1 MSTIWSEEK
10 IDLQWEEDSKE
21 IDVLFG
27 AKLLDLDYLHQ
38 RAQEV
43 FDRFGEEAERRTLQD
58 SLFCAVLDQ
67 IQRHGNPASLPLL
80 LLLCDDARF
89 EVSLFQ
95 ESWLNVFAFG
105 FETEDLCR
113 ELFLHLH
120 ELFPH
125 AKMMAMNI
133 FLYSIGVNFFPLKHR
148 GIDVIELQKRY
159 VLLADPVSF
168 KYLIDTSRTFYR
180 QELFGGD
187 LVEESVQYV
196 ESVLSELGS
205 YYDQHRIRLVE

>member
-1 MSTIWSEEK
+1 MEYTEYTKEQIDFSDKIFKEQEK
-10 IDLQWEEDSKE
+10 IIESSNELDFLHAKAEEIFYDDRYTEGDWDS
-21 IDVLFG
+21 IF
-27 AKLLDLDYLHQ
+27 AS
-38 RAQEV
+38 AIW
-43 FDRFGEEAERRTLQD
+43 
-58 SLFCAVLDQ
+58 Q
-67 IQRHGNPASLPLL
+67 IEKQHNPASLPVLL
-80 LLLCDDARF
+80 RLCDDARF

-113 ELFLHLH
+113 EFFSHLH

-125 AKMMAMNI
+125 AKIMAMNI

-159 VLLADPVSF
+159 ILLADPVSF
-168 KYLIDTSRTFYR
+168 KHLVDTSRAFYR

-205 YYDQHRIRLVE
+205 YYDQHRMRLVE